1 MDGELWVSSAAQT
14 GYETGY
20 KTASVMRSPSDDR
33 HLQDEF
39 WFSLKATGLHP
50 SGAHATVAASMPLQT
65 LR

>member
-20 KTASVMRSPSDDR
+20 KTASVMRRPSDDR

-39 WFSLKATGLHP
+39 WFNVWPTG
-50 SGAHATVAASMPLQT
+50 
-65 LR
+65 RR